1 MLTLAAF
8 LMDSLW
14 YTFIFI
20 TLVLQIGRIYYN
32 ESNGNGCQKGN
43 FTNDFSG
50 DPDDIIT
57 PIFLVDRGD
66 CSFVTKVRNVEK
78 AGGSLAIVID
88 NRASGDVS

>member
-1 MLTLAAF
+1 L
-8 LMDSLW
+8 
-14 YTFIFI
+14 
-20 TLVLQIGRIYYN
+20 IGRIYYN
-32 ESNGNGCQKGN
+32 ESNPNGCQKGN